1 MFFHFFFSVKIS
13 QIPNMCSPEKNK
25 KASWAT
31 QNWTLVKE
39 KDQKNDAF
47 ISGKRK
53 KKINFFE
60 YNQGQRA
67 AVRTERT
74 CTAFRAQDRLM

>member
-25 KASWAT
+25 KASWDS

-39 KDQKNDAF
+39 KDQKNDAL
-47 ISGKRK
+47 IKWKTK
-53 KKINFFE
+53 KKLTFLSATKDK
-60 YNQGQRA
+60 GQ
-67 AVRTERT
+67 
-74 CTAFRAQDRLM
+74 Q

>member
-25 KASWAT
+25 KASWA

-39 KDQKNDAF
+39 KDQKNDALS
-47 ISGKRK
+47 SGKRK
-53 KKINFFE
+53 KN
-60 YNQGQRA
+60 
-67 AVRTERT
+67 
-74 CTAFRAQDRLM
+74 